1 MLRLIHLSCSLSMNR
16 YQMLIL
22 AIGIFACSWAG
33 PLIRMADEASF
44 LYIATSRLVIA
55 APIMIVVSL
64 IGSKNSYKSLKIGVT
79 CLMVLSGIA
88 LAAHF
93 AFWVSSISRTSILAS
108 VALVA
113 MSPLFAAL
121 GGWLFLGER
130 PNTRVLGGIFLS
142 FCGATALLISDF
154 EDIGNLSG
162 DIYAFIGAIL
172 ASIYLL
178 VGRYA
183 RQRVDMPVYAAI
195 VYSVAAIVLVITF
208 LSVENVTFSY
218 EANTYIFILL
228 LALVPQLIG
237 HNAINYSLG
246 FAPAAVVALAILGE
260 PVGSSLIAALL
271 LDEIPSFFE
280 IGVGGVIL
288 LGVYIGVRGGAIS
301 AD

>member
-1 MLRLIHLSCSLSMNR
+1 MNR

-301 AD
+301 GD

>member
-1 MLRLIHLSCSLSMNR
+1 
-16 YQMLIL
+16 MLIL

-64 IGSKNSYKSLKIGVT
+64 IGSRNSYKSLKIGVT

-208 LSVENVTFSY
+208 LTVENVTFSY

>member
-1 MLRLIHLSCSLSMNR
+1 
-16 YQMLIL
+16 MLIL

>member
-1 MLRLIHLSCSLSMNR
+1 
-16 YQMLIL
+16 MLIL
-22 AIGIFACSWAG
+22 AIGILACSWAG
-33 PLIRMADEASF
+33 PLIRLADEASF
-44 LYIATSRLVIA
+44 LYIATARLVIA
-55 APIMIVVSL
+55 APIMIAVSL
-64 IGSKNSYKSLKIGVT
+64 LGPKDSYRNLKISVI

-93 AFWVSSISRTSILAS
+93 AFWVSSISKTSILAS

-121 GGWLFLGER
+121 GGWMFLGER
-130 PNTRVLGGIFLS
+130 PNVRVLSGILVS
-142 FCGATALLISDF
+142 FCGASALLISDF
-154 EDIGNLSG
+154 QDTGSLSG

-178 VGRYA
+178 IGRYV
-183 RQRVDMPVYAAI
+183 RQRVEVSVYTAI
-195 VYSVAAIVLVITF
+195 VYSVGAIVLLITF
-208 LSVENVTFSY
+208 LSRETLTFNY
-218 EANTYIFILL
+218 EVNTYIFVLL

-271 LDEIPSFFE
+271 LDEIPSVFE
-280 IGVGGVIL
+280 IVVGGVIL

-301 AD
+301 AN

>member
-1 MLRLIHLSCSLSMNR
+1 MNR

-33 PLIRMADEASF
+33 PLIRLSDEASF
-44 LYIATSRLVIA
+44 LYIATARLVIA

-64 IGSKNSYKSLKIGVT
+64 LGPKDSYRTLKIGVI

-93 AFWVSSISRTSILAS
+93 AFWVSSISKTSILAS

-121 GGWLFLGER
+121 GGWMFLGER
-130 PNTRVLGGIFLS
+130 PNARVLSGIFVS
-142 FCGATALLISDF
+142 FCGASALLISDF
-154 EDIGNLSG
+154 KDVGSLSG

-178 VGRYA
+178 IGRYV
-183 RQRVDMPVYAAI
+183 RQRVEMSVYAAV
-195 VYSVAAIVLVITF
+195 VYSVGAIVLLITF
-208 LSVENVTFSY
+208 LSRETLTFNY
-218 EANTYIFILL
+218 EVNTYIFVLL
-228 LALVPQLIG
+228 LALVPQLMG

-246 FAPAAVVALAILGE
+246 FAPAAIVALAILGE
-260 PVGSSLIAALL
+260 PVGSSLIAALF
-271 LDEIPSFFE
+271 LDEIPSIFE
-280 IGVGGVIL
+280 IVVGGVIL
-288 LGVYIGVRGGAIS
+288 SGVYIGVRGGAIS
-301 AD
+301 SS

>member
-1 MLRLIHLSCSLSMNR
+1 MNR

-208 LSVENVTFSY
+208 LSMENVTFSY

-280 IGVGGVIL
+280 IGVGVVIL

>member
-1 MLRLIHLSCSLSMNR
+1 
-16 YQMLIL
+16 MLIL

-64 IGSKNSYKSLKIGVT
+64 IGSRNSYKSLKIGVT

>member
-1 MLRLIHLSCSLSMNR
+1 MNR

>member
-1 MLRLIHLSCSLSMNR
+1 
-16 YQMLIL
+16 MLIL
-22 AIGIFACSWAG
+22 AIGILACSWAG
-33 PLIRMADEASF
+33 PLIRLADEASF
-44 LYIATSRLVIA
+44 LYIATARLVIA
-55 APIMIVVSL
+55 APIMIAVSL
-64 IGSKNSYKSLKIGVT
+64 LGPKDSYRTLKISVI

-93 AFWVSSISRTSILAS
+93 AFWVSSISKTSILAS

-121 GGWLFLGER
+121 GGWMFLGER
-130 PNTRVLGGIFLS
+130 PNVRVLSGILLS
-142 FCGATALLISDF
+142 FCGASALVISDF
-154 EDIGNLSG
+154 QDIGSLSG

-178 VGRYA
+178 IGRYV
-183 RQRVDMPVYAAI
+183 RQRVEVSVYTAI
-195 VYSVAAIVLVITF
+195 VYSVGAIVLLITF
-208 LSVENVTFSY
+208 LSRETLTFNY
-218 EANTYIFILL
+218 EVNTYIFVLL

-271 LDEIPSFFE
+271 LDEIPS
-280 IGVGGVIL
+280 VLRL
-288 LGVYIGVRGGAIS
+288 LSEG
-301 AD
+301 

>member
-1 MLRLIHLSCSLSMNR
+1 MNR

-64 IGSKNSYKSLKIGVT
+64 IGSRNSYKSLKIGVT

>member
-1 MLRLIHLSCSLSMNR
+1 
-16 YQMLIL
+16 MLIL

-208 LSVENVTFSY
+208 LTVENVTFSY

>member
-1 MLRLIHLSCSLSMNR
+1 MNR
-16 YQMLIL
+16 YQILIL

-44 LYIATSRLVIA
+44 LFIATSRLVIA
-55 APIMIVVSL
+55 APIMIAVSL
-64 IGSKNSYKSLKIGVT
+64 VSSRNSYKTLQIGVT
-79 CLMVLSGIA
+79 CLMFLSGIA

-93 AFWVSSISRTSILAS
+93 AFWVSSISKTSILAS

-121 GGWLFLGER
+121 GGWMFLGER
-130 PNTRVLGGIFLS
+130 PNARVLGGIFLS

-154 EDIGNLSG
+154 EDVGNLSG

-178 VGRYA
+178 IGRYA
-183 RQRVDMPVYAAI
+183 RQRVAVSVYGAI
-195 VYSVAAIVLVITF
+195 VYSVAAAVLLMTF
-208 LSVENVTFSY
+208 LATENVTFSY
-218 EANTYIFILL
+218 ETNTYVFILL

-280 IGVGGVIL
+280 ICVGGVIL
-288 LGVYIGVRGGAIS
+288 LGVYIGVRGGAMS
-301 AD
+301 AN